1 MASSLA
7 AFVFSLHDRLHP
19 ASIRVPFGATA
30 PEVQVAHLAAPQASH
45 NPARKFQNQLLTT
58 WHKLHRVPF
67 VQPNNAHYGSEF
79 PNKHK
84 RLNQP
89 FCGKIAAYVGNHTG
103 AEFIE
108 FGGSGGVP
116 MPSSKEYWLHA
127 QQCLELAKEAEDFY
141 VKSALIE
148 LREVQKQAE
157 KIKDR

>member
-19 ASIRVPFGATA
+19 FAC
-30 PEVQVAHLAAPQASH
+30 HLEQLLPKFRWRIWLLRKLH
-45 NPARKFQNQLLTT
+45 TPARKFQNQLLTT

-67 VQPNNAHYGSEF
+67 VQPDNAHYGSEF

-148 LREVQKQAE
+148 LAEKFKKQAE